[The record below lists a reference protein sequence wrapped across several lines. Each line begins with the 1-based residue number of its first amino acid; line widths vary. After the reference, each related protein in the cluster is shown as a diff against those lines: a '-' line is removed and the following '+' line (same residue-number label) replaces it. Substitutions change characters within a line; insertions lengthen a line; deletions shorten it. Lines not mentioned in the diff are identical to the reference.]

1 MRIRTYEED
10 ERAPQPV
17 ADLAAPQ
24 DSGLGA
30 VGADFLAA
38 ADEAIARV
46 LSGDAESFLR
56 ANRQQG
62 GQ

>member
-1 MRIRTYEED
+1 MRFRTYDD
-10 ERAPQPV
+10 EQRREPTANPEAPQ
-17 ADLAAPQ
+17 
-24 DSGLGA
+24 
-30 VGADFLAA
+30 GADPGVAGAEFLAA

-56 ANRQQG
+56 ANKQQG

>member
-1 MRIRTYEED
+1 MRFRTHDD
-10 ERAPQPV
+10 EQRRETQPANPEAPQGPNLGV
-17 ADLAAPQ
+17 A
-24 DSGLGA
+24 GA
-30 VGADFLAA
+30 EFLAA

-56 ANRQQG
+56 ANKQQG

>member
-1 MRIRTYEED
+1 MKFRTHED
-10 ERAPQPV
+10 QRATEPITDVTAPQE
-17 ADLAAPQ
+17 
-24 DSGLGA
+24 SGLGA
-30 VGADFLAA
+30 AGAEFLAA

-46 LSGDAESFLR
+46 LSGNAESFLR

>member
-1 MRIRTYEED
+1 MKFQRREEEPRD
-10 ERAPQPV
+10 PGHASATEEKQAPNP
-17 ADLAAPQ
+17 AAA
-24 DSGLGA
+24 GA
-30 VGADFLAA
+30 EFLAA

-46 LSGDAESFLR
+46 MSGDAESFLK